1 MTAVALN
8 EAKQHKKLTG
18 LADEQKI
25 TPLNKDAQQPK
36 KIVEVFLPYRLSY
49 QCLSGSL

>member
-36 KIVEVFLPYRLSY
+36 KM
-49 QCLSGSL
+49 